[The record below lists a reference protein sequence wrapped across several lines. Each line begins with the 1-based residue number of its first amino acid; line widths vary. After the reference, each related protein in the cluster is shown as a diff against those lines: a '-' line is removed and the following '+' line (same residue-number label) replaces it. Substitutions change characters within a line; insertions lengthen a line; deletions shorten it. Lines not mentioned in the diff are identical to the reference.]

1 MPMRVGFHAVIKH
14 FISGRIELSMCAVID
29 QLNDLEKNL
38 YQTSVQYGQTPL
50 YDFVERFS
58 RGQKKKVKDETRITG
73 MKRLEQ
79 LQLVKA
85 GSVEAAVAG
94 MQSTW
99 CVSPIPPRNMTN
111 RPCECIGEVH
121 A

>member
-1 MPMRVGFHAVIKH
+1 MAVIANP
-14 FISGRIELSMCAVID
+14 FRSLRIELSMCAVTD
-29 QLNDLEKNL
+29 QLNALEKNL
-38 YQTSVQYGQTPL
+38 YQASTAFGQVPL

-58 RGQKKKVKDETRITG
+58 RGQKKKVDPQTRITG

-94 MQSTW
+94 MNNTW

-121 A
+121 I